1 MQLRPKTSSTIV
13 FTIEKGSFVKKD
25 DIICE
30 LDPENRIAAL
40 DEANA
45 SKNKAQLQFDAI
57 KTLSDEGYR
66 SDNAVAT
73 AEAALKA
80 SIARVEMASNELNNV
95 KMRSPFDGF
104 VEDVFLELGDLIT
117 PTTPCAKIIKL
128 NPMIITGEVTEKNV
142 DKINLDQEVNINFI
156 DKSSMTGKISFIS
169 KSANPSTRTYK
180 IESTVDNKSGVI
192 REGLSADILVPISQ
206 VKAHL
211 IPSYLI
217 SLNDDGDLGVK
228 ILNEQTVLFNDIQ
241 IIEDT
246 VEGLWVTG
254 LPKDST
260 IITVGQEYVVSGQSV
275 EVELVN

>member
-1 MQLRPKTSSTIV
+1 RPKTSSTIV
-13 FTIEKGSFVKKD
+13 FTVEKGSFVKKD
-25 DIICE
+25 DVICE